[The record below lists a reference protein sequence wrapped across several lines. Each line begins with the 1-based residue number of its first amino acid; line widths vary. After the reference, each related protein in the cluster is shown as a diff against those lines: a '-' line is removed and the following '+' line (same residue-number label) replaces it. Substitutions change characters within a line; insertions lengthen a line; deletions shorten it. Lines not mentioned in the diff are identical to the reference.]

1 MGPHVADLA
10 IAAAEYEAGG
20 AIPEGLSK
28 DGGNAAPTF
37 TVTGVPDGAV
47 ELALVVHDP
56 DAPMAR
62 GFTHWVRYGLP
73 AQDGPIDPAT
83 GVTGPNSAGQEGW
96 YGPQPPAGHGD
107 HHYYAWVYAL
117 SREVTGTPTYET
129 FLDQYADAILEQ
141 NRTVGIFSS

>member
-62 GFTHWVRYGLP
+62 GFTHWAVYGLP
-73 AQDGPIDPAT
+73 AVDGAIDPAA
-83 GVTGPNSAGQEGW
+83 GSAGPNSAGETGW
-96 YGPQPPAGHGD
+96 FGPQPPEGHGV

-117 SREVTGTPTYET
+117 SERVTGTPTYEE
-129 FLDQYADAILEQ
+129 FLDRHASAILEQ
-141 NRTVGIFSS
+141 ARVVGTFER